1 MQRKIRGTIVRGR
14 RRCIDRADTSIF
26 ALPIQAPALFP
37 NKRVANT
44 PPISYTC
51 IESIFASPTKAKN
64 KRKQKQATWL
74 GGKRRCGME
83 IQPRSFG
90 STSSSSSSSWFGKT
104 RREEGGVFEE
114 NIWTMPEN
122 LVLSWSTYETYVCKS
137 RHFLSS

>member
-1 MQRKIRGTIVRGR
+1 MRGR
-14 RRCIDRADTSIF
+14 RWRIDRADTSIF

-51 IESIFASPTKAKN
+51 IESIFASPTPSPKAKN

-90 STSSSSSSSWFGKT
+90 FTSSSSSSSGLARQGEKREGFSKKIFGRCQKILFLA
-104 RREEGGVFEE
+104 GVR
-114 NIWTMPEN
+114 NISMQI
-122 LVLSWSTYETYVCKS
+122 SA
-137 RHFLSS
+137 LSS